1 MEELE
6 RKEMFNTHKKVK
18 KKKERKKEPGIMMT
32 QGGEW
37 ESIRMKES

>member
-6 RKEMFNTHKKVK
+6 RKEMFNTQKSE